1 MQNYYE
7 TILNYFVNRETNAF
21 GESFNAKLKRSEHS
35 SGESEIDY
43 FLFLDYAN

>member
-1 MQNYYE
+1 MHLLNHSMQ
-7 TILNYFVNRETNAF
+7 
-21 GESFNAKLKRSEHS
+21 KLKRSEHS